1 MREAAF
7 FVGKPRHI
15 LTISAGK
22 IFHGQN
28 QSVKIFGKVIQVNF
42 FKRFKRKPKEEV
54 KENLNE
60 NVEDKDKK
68 DDKDDKD
75 AAKDVEEEVKR
86 TPKDKAFA
94 VLRTIRNG
102 VLGLILLTAL
112 VIGGFAAAV
121 KYDVLG
127 AEDVAMLNEELGL
140 YRLPFVG
147 NGRYFEV
154 PEGVEW
160 PPPPP
165 PPLEP
170 EPEPEPEP
178 PKPEPEPAPVAE
190 PEPPKPAAEEKPKPK
205 REEKPKEV
213 KIDRKAIEEQRAKRE
228 AEEKKRVT
236 RLARI
241 YESMKPEEAANA
253 LINVD
258 WDTTVLI
265 LQRMSEDSVAQVLA
279 KMEPET
285 AAQLTEMLYRGTQRR
300 VTTPS
305 DSLRNEPVTPPEQI
319 LTSD

>member
-1 MREAAF
+1 M
-7 FVGKPRHI
+7 
-15 LTISAGK
+15 
-22 IFHGQN
+22 
-28 QSVKIFGKVIQVNF
+28 IQVNF
-42 FKRFKRKPKEEV
+42 FKRKPKEEV
-54 KENLNE
+54 KEDVKE
-60 NVEDKDKK
+60 NVEE
-68 DDKDDKD
+68 KDDKD
-75 AAKDVEEEVKR
+75 AEKDAEKDVEEDVKK
-86 TPKDKAFA
+86 TPQDKASGGI
-94 VLRTIRNG
+94 LRTIRNV
-102 VLGLILLTAL
+102 VLGLIVLTAL

-121 KYDVLG
+121 KYEVLS
-127 AEDVAMLNEELGL
+127 ADDVAMLNEELGL

-147 NGRYFEV
+147 NGKYFEV
-154 PEGVEW
+154 PEGIEW
-160 PPPPP
+160 PPP
-165 PPLEP
+165 EP
-170 EPEPEPEP
+170 ETEPKSETAPAAEPT
-178 PKPEPEPAPVAE
+178 PAPE
-190 PEPPKPAAEEKPKPK
+190 TTPPAAEEKPKPK

-319 LTSD
+319 LTTD